1 MFINQMVENIFRY
14 DVNSLYPYVMKECS
28 MPVGNPILFEGNIW
42 KIDPKAFGLFEV
54 EVASSRKYSIS
65 FITNKN

>member
-1 MFINQMVENIFRY
+1 
-14 DVNSLYPYVMKECS
+14 MKECS

-54 EVASSRKYSIS
+54 EV
-65 FITNKN
+65 